1 MHNKTKIF
9 AVLIIITLIS
19 FIIYIQSFG
28 FEGKEIDFYVPAV
41 TGDNISS
48 YKISCSELNLSQ
60 VSKDPSSLIGK
71 KVKVTGQIYEKEEI
85 VDFDKTR
92 TSLVLKVPNLSPDP
106 YILVTYTGKLPF
118 KQDNNITVYGEYH
131 YPAQDKTLPE
141 IADKLLPTIHAGY
154 IEKGK

>member
-106 YILVTYTGKLPF
+106 YILVTY
-118 KQDNNITVYGEYH
+118 GECH